1 MEADEARVLE
11 RYDRQLRI
19 EGWDQEKLMK
29 SSVAV
34 VGVGA
39 TGCELSKNL
48 ALMGVGRLILI
59 DNDVVE
65 LSNLSRQMLFT
76 DDDLGKPKAVIA
88 AEKLKKMNPWIE
100 VESYFDDVR
109 NLDEAIF
116 ENVSVIAS
124 CLDNWPVRRWVN
136 SLSVEFNKP
145 LVDVAMEGFYANL
158 QIVIPGKTACL
169 ECHGDELIP
178 KEVQLAE
185 CTLRRRKPE
194 DLVEDLKKSGIEIS
208 VEIAGKLFDQN
219 IKTVY
224 DLKYAQED
232 ILRKLDDETRRIVR
246 EIQGK
251 LKPKMPALQSVA
263 ALIAGVASTEIIK
276 ILHGGV
282 LGEIISGLL
291 VYDGLSGKFTI
302 TELERNPEC
311 FVCGDVVKEK
321 SVSFPV
327 KPDETV
333 IDLKRRIAE
342 RFSIPDPEI
351 LYQKWRLTDEQK
363 VSEIGFRDGDVIY
376 VNTSRRFMPLPL
388 RIVMEDPEA

>member
-1 MEADEARVLE
+1 MGADEAGVLE
-11 RYDRQLRI
+11 RYERQLRI
-19 EGWDQEKLMK
+19 EGWDQGKLTR

-48 ALMGVGRLILI
+48 ALMGVGKLILV
-59 DNDVVE
+59 DNDVIE

-76 DDDLGKPKAVIA
+76 DDDLGKPKAVVA

-109 NLDEAIF
+109 NLDEAVF
-116 ENVSVIAS
+116 EKVSAIAS

-136 SLSVEFNKP
+136 SLSVELDKP

-158 QIVIPGKTACL
+158 QVVIPGKTACL
-169 ECHGDELIP
+169 ECHGEELIP

-194 DLVEDLKKSGIEIS
+194 DLVNDLRESGVELS
-208 VEIAGKLFDQN
+208 VEIARKLFEQN

-232 ILRKLDDETRRIVR
+232 VLRKLDDEARKAVR
-246 EIQGK
+246 GIREK

-263 ALIAGVASTEIIK
+263 ALIAGVASTEIVK
-276 ILHGGV
+276 ILHEGG
-282 LGEIISGLL
+282 LGEPISGLL
-291 VYDGLSGKFTI
+291 VYDGLSGRFTI

-311 FVCGDVVKEK
+311 FVCGDLVREK
-321 SVSFPV
+321 AVSFPV
-327 KPDETV
+327 KPNETI

-351 LYQKWRLTDEQK
+351 LYRRWRLADAEK
-363 VSEIGFRDGDVIY
+363 VSEVGFRSGDLIY

-388 RIVMEDPEA
+388 RIVVEDSEA